1 MKLGLSHKMKNYFI
15 AAKVETYNDFY
26 RIAEAA
32 EKHLKSKPYFQNKLN
47 TSKFTQRNNSIDK
60 SKIIT
65 SKPFKPPPNP
75 CRICANLGFQ
85 NRYHWAQNCT
95 NKNRKTQTIETNRP
109 VNTAKVN
116 LVETNE
122 ENF

>member
-32 EKHLKSKPYFQNKLN
+32 KKHLKSKPSFQYKLI
-47 TSKFTQRNNSIDK
+47 TSKFIQRNNNIDK
-60 SKIIT
+60 SKIMT
-65 SKPFKPPPNP
+65 SKPYKPPPNS

-95 NKNRKTQTIETNRP
+95 NKDRRTQTIEKKEA
-109 VNTAKVN
+109 AK
-116 LVETNE
+116 
-122 ENF
+122 F